1 MSFARGQIMRH
12 VIVGTGIAGTLAAE
26 TIRKF
31 DPKSPIIILGGEP
44 FFPYCRPMISML
56 LEGSVAPEEMAIR
69 EKEDFLSRD
78 IELLLGE
85 SVREVNVLE
94 RKLETE
100 RGKVIPFDRL
110 LIATGADPVK
120 IQVDGCDLANIFT
133 MRHRED
139 AERMLKALPEVRRVL
154 IVGGGL
160 VGLKAAHALLARGTK
175 VAMVEKLAHPL
186 PLVVDGKSGAAISQR
201 LEEMGV
207 MLKMGVTVASFAGNG
222 FVKEAS
228 LDDGSRVRCDLVVV
242 AVGSRP
248 AVSFLGKSFIRVN
261 QGILVDSFLETDAKD
276 IYAAGDVAEAT
287 DVVLNRRKV
296 NAVWPVAAEQGI
308 VAGMN
313 MAGKRV
319 VYRGSMG
326 RNVLRIG
333 DLDVLTGGLV
343 NAPPNEGYDVLEDEN
358 RRRKTYRKLVFK
370 GNVLKGLVMLNQV
383 EKGGTLL
390 SIIQRQIP
398 VSMEKERLLEPGFDF
413 SQLLPR

>member
-1 MSFARGQIMRH
+1 MRH

-26 TIRKF
+26 TIRKL
-31 DPKSPIIILGGEP
+31 DPKCSITLLGSEP
-44 FFPYCRPMISML
+44 FYPYCRPMTSML
-56 LEGSVAPEEMAIR
+56 LEKKITPEEMVIR
-69 EKEDFLSRD
+69 EASDFRSRD

-85 SVREVNVLE
+85 AVREIDTAE
-94 RKLETE
+94 RKVETE
-100 RGKVIPFDRL
+100 QGKVIPFDRL

-120 IQVDGCDLANIFT
+120 IQVDGCDLRNIFCL
-133 MRHRED
+133 RKWKD
-139 AERMLKALPEVRRVL
+139 AEAISEILPDVRSALV
-154 IVGGGL
+154 VGGGL
-160 VGLKAAHALLARGTK
+160 VGLKAAQALLARGTK
-175 VAMVEKLAHPL
+175 VVMVEKLAHPL

-207 MLKMGVTVASFAGNG
+207 MLKMGVTVASLAGNG

-228 LDDGSRVRCDLVVV
+228 LDDGSRVPCDLVVV

-248 AVSFLGKSFIRVN
+248 AVSFLEEGAVGVD
-261 QGILVDSFLETDAKD
+261 QGIHVDSYLETDVEGV
-276 IYAAGDVAEAT
+276 YAAGDVAEAV

-296 NAVWPVAAEQGI
+296 NAIWPVAVEQGI
-308 VAGMN
+308 TAGMN
-313 MAGKRV
+313 MAGRRV
-319 VYRGSMG
+319 AYRGSMA

-343 NAPPNEGYDVLEDEN
+343 NPPPEEDYEVLQDEDM
-358 RRRKTYRKLVFK
+358 RRKTYRRLVFR
-370 GNVLKGLVMLNQV
+370 GDVLKGLVMLNQV
-383 EKGGTLL
+383 EKGGTVL